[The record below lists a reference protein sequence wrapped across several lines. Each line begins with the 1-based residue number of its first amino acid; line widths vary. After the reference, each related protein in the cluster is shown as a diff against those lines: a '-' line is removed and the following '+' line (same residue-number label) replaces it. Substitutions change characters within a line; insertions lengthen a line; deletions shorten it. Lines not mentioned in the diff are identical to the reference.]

1 MIDVPQKNRLIFYS
15 YYAISRHYKWMLSQV
30 FDVLQFDVAIIVEG
44 VSRVPQSPLNFC
56 LTFLKAWLIHF
67 SFIFYLLV
75 NFFMKFLL
83 LLLSYS

>member
-44 VSRVPQSPLNFC
+44 VSQFLTESLEFY
-56 LTFLKAWLIHF
+56 LTFIKAWLIHL
-67 SFIFYLLV
+67 SFIFL
-75 NFFMKFLL
+75 FLNTFL
-83 LLLSYS
+83 CKIFIFVIKL